1 MVGHY
6 DAIRPT
12 QGRRTDCLC
21 YTHSGLLFICACLNL
36 TASTKET
43 KLGAKQSNG
52 GSSMIDEQPTSSSII
67 RIATPEDIAQ
77 IEELDS
83 LSTSPTRNIHREMEK
98 YFGSVDPTTHEKT
111 LIFLY
116 EVDGVVA
123 AKAELMLPPLNNHD
137 ESWQGASGYVKRV
150 IVRPEF
156 RQRGLARNLML
167 YIIAHSQKELQLSA
181 LDLHV
186 WEMNLPAIRLYEN
199 LGFELK
205 HRELYFR
212 LPL

>member
-1 MVGHY
+1 
-6 DAIRPT
+6 
-12 QGRRTDCLC
+12 
-21 YTHSGLLFICACLNL
+21 
-36 TASTKET
+36 
-43 KLGAKQSNG
+43 
-52 GSSMIDEQPTSSSII
+52 MIDEQPASHSII
-67 RIATPEDIAQ
+67 RIAAPEDIAI

-123 AKAELMLPPLNNHD
+123 AKAELMLPPLSDHM
-137 ESWQGASGYVKRV
+137 ESWQGATGYIKRV
-150 IVRPEF
+150 IVRPES
-156 RQRGLARNLML
+156 RQHGLARDLMQH
-167 YIIAHSQKELQLSA
+167 IIEYARKDLQLSA

-186 WEMNLPAIRLYEN
+186 WEMNLPAIRLYES

-212 LPL
+212 LTL

>member
-1 MVGHY
+1 
-6 DAIRPT
+6 
-12 QGRRTDCLC
+12 
-21 YTHSGLLFICACLNL
+21 
-36 TASTKET
+36 
-43 KLGAKQSNG
+43 
-52 GSSMIDEQPTSSSII
+52 MIDEQPISHPAI
-67 RIATPEDIAQ
+67 RVATPEDIVK

-98 YFGSVDPTTHEKT
+98 YFGSVDPTTHERT

-116 EVDGVVA
+116 EVAGVAA
-123 AKAELMLPPLNNHD
+123 AKAELMLPPLSIHE

-156 RQRGLARNLML
+156 RKRRLARDLML
-167 YIIAHSQKELQLSA
+167 HIIEYAKKELQLSA

-186 WEMNLPAIRLYEN
+186 WEMNLPAIRLYKN
-199 LGFELK
+199 LGFELQ